1 MRAVKRPAQKP
12 LKKITAAHF
21 RTGAVFEFTLD
32 GTRFVGRRSVRAKT
46 DAVFGPDLLDL
57 QCNGYAGIDFNHPDT
72 TAQRMAA
79 GIRAMWRDGC
89 AHVTVAPEVG
99 GPTPF
104 IRQLRVENVLPAL
117 AHTMADAATI
127 SRACD
132 AGALMSMGGVPLAEA
147 RLAASERAW
156 NLLRLAGA
164 VKRVPDSTV
173 FAHWHGGKF
182 DVRATLHGKRV
193 LWAK

>member
-46 DAVFGPDLLDL
+46 DVVFGPGLLDL

-72 TAQRMAA
+72 TAKRMAA
-79 GIRAMWRDGC
+79 GIRAMRRDGC

-99 GPTPF
+99 GATPF
-104 IRQLRVENVLPAL
+104 IRQLRAENVLPAL
-117 AHTMADAATI
+117 THTMADA
-127 SRACD
+127 
-132 AGALMSMGGVPLAEA
+132 M
-147 RLAASERAW
+147 
-156 NLLRLAGA
+156 
-164 VKRVPDSTV
+164 KRVPDSTV